1 MGKLRLGAE
10 GPPAVWV
17 ESQKDV
23 SSSAACPRQGLG
35 WVWGGWGREQR
46 MGALQKDVVRRAAQ
60 HPKSGS
66 LPGDPTSQTA
76 PAPGRW
82 ACLPPMLWSPL
93 LRKRLPGCLL
103 GQPWDTAQQLPRL
116 FVRVSGPGVSLWASL
131 ARWRPCPLSG
141 PTMKTP
147 EGQAATTP
155 LTPSCP
161 ILARSAASFS
171 TAFASVN
178 RA

>member
-76 PAPGRW
+76 PAPRALG
-82 ACLPPMLWSPL
+82 LPPPYALVP
-93 LRKRLPGCLL
+93 
-103 GQPWDTAQQLPRL
+103 
-116 FVRVSGPGVSLWASL
+116 AS
-131 ARWRPCPLSG
+131 
-141 PTMKTP
+141 
-147 EGQAATTP
+147 
-155 LTPSCP
+155 
-161 ILARSAASFS
+161 
-171 TAFASVN
+171 
-178 RA
+178 